1 MNPQSQISSADITAS
16 PDVTVVDESSVKRA
30 VKATMLGNAME
41 WFDFGVYAYLA
52 TTLGK
57 VFFPEAS
64 GVAQLLS
71 TFAIFAAAF
80 VVRPLG
86 GLFFGPLGDRIGR
99 KRVLATTIV
108 MMAAST
114 FAIGLVPSYASI
126 GVAAPILLVVFRLL
140 QGFST
145 GGEYGG
151 ASTFVAEY
159 APDRRRGFFASF
171 LELGTLA
178 GYVAAA
184 ALVTTIQA
192 LTTDEA
198 LVGWAWRIPFLIAG
212 PLGLIGLYLRLRLE
226 ETPAFRALEDARTET
241 DGTAESPQ
249 VSALAKLRETV
260 TGSWRPMLLCIVL
273 VATYNIAHYGLL
285 TYMPTYL
292 SNTLGY
298 DETHGLLLMIV
309 VMVAMMVAI
318 TRVGALSDRLGRK
331 PLLLIGFAGFFVL
344 SLPAY
349 LLIGQGGYLPVIV
362 GLAILGALLLLF
374 VGVFPSVL
382 PALFP
387 TGVRYGALAIAYNLA
402 VSLFGGTTPLAITAL
417 EDATGSTLVAPF
429 YMMGAALIGGF
440 AVLLIP
446 ETARRPLEGCA
457 PAVATES
464 EARTVLRRLR
474 TRTAH
479 AATELARRPQADHA

>member
-1 MNPQSQISSADITAS
+1 MTTPENSISALEVAES
-16 PDVTVVDESSVKRA
+16 PDVCVTDNASVKRA

-52 TTLGK
+52 TTIGK

-64 GVAQLLS
+64 GSAQLLS

-80 VVRPLG
+80 IVRPLG

-99 KRVLATTIV
+99 KKVLATTIIL
-108 MMAAST
+108 MAGST
-114 FAIGLVPSYASI
+114 FAIGLIPSYESI
-126 GVAAPILLVVFRLL
+126 GIAAPILLVLLRLL

-159 APDRRRGFFASF
+159 APDKRRGFFASF
-171 LELGTLA
+171 LEFGTLA

-184 ALVTTIQA
+184 GIVTIIQTVVSA
-192 LTTDEA
+192 EDL
-198 LVGWAWRIPFLIAG
+198 LQWGWRIPFLIAG

-226 ETPAFRALEDARTET
+226 ETPAFQMMEQ
-241 DGTAESPQ
+241 AEERS
-249 VSALAKLRETV
+249 LADESTGKKLRETLV
-260 TGSWRPMLLCIVL
+260 DNWRPLVLCIVL

-285 TYMPTYL
+285 SYMPTYL
-292 SNTLGY
+292 TNTLGY
-298 DETHGLLLMIV
+298 DESHGLVLMII
-309 VMVAMMVAI
+309 VMIVMMMGI
-318 TRVGALSDRLGRK
+318 SYVGKFSDRVGRK
-331 PLLLIGFAGFFVL
+331 PLLLSGFIGFFVL

-349 LLIGQGGYLPVIV
+349 LLIGVGNYVTVFL
-362 GLAILGALLLLF
+362 GLAILGGLLLLF

-387 TGVRYGALAIAYNLA
+387 TGIRYGGLAIGYNLA
-402 VSLFGGTTPLAITAL
+402 VSIFGGTTPLVLTAL
-417 EDATGSTLVAPF
+417 ESATGSNLVAPM
-429 YMMGAALIGGF
+429 YMMIAAVIGGI

-446 ETARRPLEGCA
+446 ETARKPLDGSP
-457 PAVATES
+457 PAVATDE
-464 EARTVLRRLR
+464 EARRIIRKVRRKR
-474 TRTAH
+474 MK
-479 AATELARRPQADHA
+479 ADNLEV

>member
-1 MNPQSQISSADITAS
+1 MTRQAQISSSEIAAS
-16 PDVTVVDESSVKRA
+16 TEVTVVDETAVKRA

-52 TTLGK
+52 ATLGK
-57 VFFPEAS
+57 VFFPEA
-64 GVAQLLS
+64 GGITQLLS

-80 VVRPLG
+80 IVRPLG

-99 KRVLATTIV
+99 KRVLATTII

-114 FAIGLVPSYASI
+114 FAIGLIPSHASI
-126 GVAAPILLVVFRLL
+126 GVAAPVLLVLFRLL

-159 APDRRRGFFASF
+159 APDRRRGYFASF
-171 LELGTLA
+171 LELGTLV

-184 ALVTTIQA
+184 TLVTLIQA
-192 LTTDEA
+192 LTTDDA
-198 LVGWAWRIPFLIAG
+198 LVDWAWRIPFLIAG

-226 ETPAFRALEDARTET
+226 ETPAFRAFEESRADTT
-241 DGTAESPQ
+241 DRPEQ
-249 VSALAKLRETV
+249 VSALAKLREIV
-260 TGSWRPMLLCIVL
+260 TGSWRPMVLCIVL

-292 SNTLGY
+292 SSTLGY

-309 VMVAMMVAI
+309 VMVAMMAVI
-318 TRVGALSDRLGRK
+318 TRVGALSDRVGRK
-331 PLLLIGFAGFFVL
+331 PLLLIGFIGFFTL

-362 GLAILGALLLLF
+362 GLATLGALLLLF

-417 EDATGSTLVAPF
+417 EGATGSNLVAPI
-429 YMMGAALIGGF
+429 YMMGAALIGGV

-457 PAVATES
+457 PAVETES
-464 EARTVLRRLR
+464 EARIILRRIR
-474 TRTAH
+474 TRTAR
-479 AATELARRPQADHA
+479 ATSGLPRRAVPADHT

>member
-1 MNPQSQISSADITAS
+1 MTTPENSISALEVAES
-16 PDVTVVDESSVKRA
+16 PDVCVTDNASVKRA

-52 TTLGK
+52 TTIGK

-64 GVAQLLS
+64 GSAQLLS

-80 VVRPLG
+80 IVRPLG

-99 KRVLATTIV
+99 KKVLATTIIL
-108 MMAAST
+108 MAGST
-114 FAIGLVPSYASI
+114 FAIGLIPSYESI
-126 GVAAPILLVVFRLL
+126 GIAAPILLVLLRLL

-159 APDRRRGFFASF
+159 APDKRRGFFASF
-171 LELGTLA
+171 LEFGTLA

-184 ALVTTIQA
+184 GIVTIIQTVVSA
-192 LTTDEA
+192 EDL
-198 LVGWAWRIPFLIAG
+198 LQWGWRIPFLIAG

-226 ETPAFRALEDARTET
+226 ETPAFQMMEQ
-241 DGTAESPQ
+241 AEERS
-249 VSALAKLRETV
+249 LADESTGKKLRETLV
-260 TGSWRPMLLCIVL
+260 DNWRPLVLCIVL

-285 TYMPTYL
+285 NYMPTYL
-292 SNTLGY
+292 TNTLGY
-298 DETHGLLLMIV
+298 DESHGLVLMII
-309 VMVAMMVAI
+309 VMIVMMMGI
-318 TRVGALSDRLGRK
+318 SYVGKFSDRVGRK
-331 PLLLIGFAGFFVL
+331 PLLLSGFIGFFVL

-349 LLIGQGGYLPVIV
+349 LLIGVGNYVTVFL
-362 GLAILGALLLLF
+362 GLAILGGLLLLF

-387 TGVRYGALAIAYNLA
+387 TGIRYGGLAIGYNLA
-402 VSLFGGTTPLAITAL
+402 VSIFGGTTPLVLTAL
-417 EDATGSTLVAPF
+417 ESATGSNLVAPM
-429 YMMGAALIGGF
+429 YMMIAAVIGGI

-446 ETARRPLEGCA
+446 ETARKPLDGSP
-457 PAVATES
+457 PAVATDE
-464 EARTVLRRLR
+464 EARRIIRKVRRKR
-474 TRTAH
+474 MK
-479 AATELARRPQADHA
+479 ADNLEV

>member
-1 MNPQSQISSADITAS
+1 MTTPENSISALEVAES
-16 PDVTVVDESSVKRA
+16 PDVCVTDNASVKRA

-52 TTLGK
+52 TTIGK

-64 GVAQLLS
+64 GSAQLLS

-80 VVRPLG
+80 IVRPLG

-99 KRVLATTIV
+99 KKVLATTIIL
-108 MMAAST
+108 MAGST
-114 FAIGLVPSYASI
+114 FAIGLIPSYESI
-126 GVAAPILLVVFRLL
+126 GIAAPILLVLLRLL

-159 APDRRRGFFASF
+159 APDKRRGFFASF
-171 LELGTLA
+171 LEFGTLA

-184 ALVTTIQA
+184 GIVTIIQTVVSA
-192 LTTDEA
+192 EDL
-198 LVGWAWRIPFLIAG
+198 LQWGWRIPFLIAG

-226 ETPAFRALEDARTET
+226 ETPAFQMMEQ
-241 DGTAESPQ
+241 AEERS
-249 VSALAKLRETV
+249 LADESTGKKLRETLV
-260 TGSWRPMLLCIVL
+260 DNWRPLVLCIVL

-285 TYMPTYL
+285 SYMPTYL

-298 DETHGLLLMIV
+298 DESHGLVLMII
-309 VMVAMMVAI
+309 VMIVMMMGI
-318 TRVGALSDRLGRK
+318 SYVGKFSDRVGRK
-331 PLLLIGFAGFFVL
+331 PLLLSGFIGFFVL

-349 LLIGQGGYLPVIV
+349 LLIGVGNYVTVFL
-362 GLAILGALLLLF
+362 GLAILGGLLLLF

-387 TGVRYGALAIAYNLA
+387 TGIRYGGLAIGYNLA
-402 VSLFGGTTPLAITAL
+402 VSIFGGTTPLVLTAL
-417 EDATGSTLVAPF
+417 ESATGSNLVAPM
-429 YMMGAALIGGF
+429 YMMIAAVIGGI

-446 ETARRPLEGCA
+446 ETARKPLDGSP
-457 PAVATES
+457 PAVATDE
-464 EARTVLRRLR
+464 EARRIIRKVRRKR
-474 TRTAH
+474 MK
-479 AATELARRPQADHA
+479 ADNLEV

>member
-1 MNPQSQISSADITAS
+1 MNAQSQISSADIAAS
-16 PDVTVVDESSVKRA
+16 PEVTVVDESAVKRA

-41 WFDFGVYAYLA
+41 WFDFGIYAYLA
-52 TTLGK
+52 TTIGK
-57 VFFPEAS
+57 VFFPDVGGAT
-64 GVAQLLS
+64 QLLS

-80 VVRPLG
+80 LVRPLG

-99 KRVLATTIV
+99 KKVLATTIIL
-108 MMAAST
+108 MAGST
-114 FAIGLVPSYASI
+114 FAIGLIPSHASI
-126 GVAAPILLVVFRLL
+126 GVAAPILLVTLRLV

-159 APDRRRGFFASF
+159 APDRRRGYFASF

-184 ALVTTIQA
+184 SLVTAIQW
-192 LTTDEA
+192 LTTEEA
-198 LVGWAWRIPFLIAG
+198 LLDWAWRIPFLVAG

-226 ETPAFRALEDARTET
+226 ETPAFQAFEASRSEDDAPVKVGALD
-241 DGTAESPQ
+241 
-249 VSALAKLRETV
+249 KLRETLA
-260 TGSWRPMLLCIVL
+260 GSWRPMLLCIVL

-309 VMVAMMVAI
+309 VMVAMMAVI
-318 TRVGALSDRLGRK
+318 TRVGALSDKYGRK
-331 PLLLIGFAGFFVL
+331 PLLLIGFTGFLVL

-349 LLIGQGGYLPVIV
+349 LLIGVGGYVPVLL
-362 GLAILGALLLLF
+362 GLAVLGALLLLF
-374 VGVFPSVL
+374 VGVFPAVL
-382 PALFP
+382 PALFQ
-387 TGVRYGALAIAYNLA
+387 TGVRYGALAIAYNVA
-402 VSLFGGTTPLAITAL
+402 VSLFGGTTPLAVTAL
-417 EDATGSTLVAPF
+417 ENATGSNLVAPL
-429 YMMGAALIGGF
+429 YVSTAALIGGL
-440 AVLLIP
+440 AVLMIP
-446 ETARRPLEGCA
+446 ETARRPLEGSP

-464 EARTVLRRLR
+464 EARAVLRRIR
-474 TRTAH
+474 AR
-479 AATELARRPQADHA
+479 AARGRRLEADRA